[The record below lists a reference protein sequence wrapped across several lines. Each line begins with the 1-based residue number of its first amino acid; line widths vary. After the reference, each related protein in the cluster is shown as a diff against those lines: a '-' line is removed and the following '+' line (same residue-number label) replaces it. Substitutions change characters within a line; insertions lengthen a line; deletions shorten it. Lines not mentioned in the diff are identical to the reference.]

1 MNYKHRSNHHR
12 KIITVRTTGDLTT
25 NELAAMGIL
34 MRQKARKLNYKI
46 LFDYSLSKNYISIT
60 EAYYW
65 FSDHY
70 DPINKTLRYVTA
82 AIVYNLEDEVF
93 FDFLE
98 TTCTNAG
105 INIKIFIEKKIAL
118 EWISKQDKTSNK
130 AIN

>member
-1 MNYKHRSNHHR
+1 MHYTHRINHIN

-34 MRQKARKLNYKI
+34 MRLKARNLNYKI

-70 DPINKTLRYVTA
+70 DPIDKTLRYVTA
-82 AIVYNLEDEVF
+82 AIVYNLKDESF
-93 FDFLE
+93 FNFLE
-98 TTCTNAG
+98 TTCSNAG
-105 INIKIFIEKKIAL
+105 IKIKVFIDKKNAL
-118 EWISKQDKTSNK
+118 EWILK
-130 AIN
+130 

>member
-1 MNYKHRSNHHR
+1 MNYTHRINHIN

-34 MRQKARKLNYKI
+34 MRLKARNLNYKI

-70 DPINKTLRYVTA
+70 DPIDKTLRYVTA
-82 AIVYNLEDEVF
+82 AIVYNLKDESF
-93 FDFLE
+93 FNFLE
-98 TTCTNAG
+98 TTCSNAG
-105 INIKIFIEKKIAL
+105 IKIKVFIDKKIAL
-118 EWISKQDKTSNK
+118 EWILK
-130 AIN
+130 